1 MTLIMNFQN
10 MQHENGTLSMT
21 KIMQNIAI
29 EMKRWMLEYLKM

>member
-21 KIMQNIAI
+21 KIMQNIAM